1 MAIMSITRNLKRII
15 MGYNTNL
22 DKVTDMYE
30 TGMEMYQQL
39 KQELTGTYWELVDI
53 AQQCRELNQ
62 ITINLEELDVF
73 ENLSIINALT

>member
-1 MAIMSITRNLKRII
+1 